1 MSEKET
7 CPVCKTGKLRP
18 EEGDIDAI
26 DLVCDNASC
35 RHKVSG
41 KVTRKDDSNESPSHA

>member
-1 MSEKET
+1 MSESET

-18 EEGDIDAI
+18 EEGHDIHAEAEDVRQTASPI

-35 RHKVSG
+35 RHRQQK
-41 KVTRKDDSNESPSHA
+41 